1 MSKGWTKF
9 PNHLIDQLADFKE
22 TELKVLIF
30 LLRSLNQNR
39 CYLPQRRISAV
50 IKKGRIA
57 VNRAIQSLKKK
68 GIIQD
73 EHYPGRISLYRITP
87 TPSPEKDKMPITVPE
102 ALAVRE
108 KNPYSYKR
116 GEAVRD
122 FALCPYCQFSA
133 PIINFTYVAHS
144 RNGKK
149 EFLLCQNCQKI
160 FWIFTER

>member
-1 MSKGWTKF
+1 
-9 PNHLIDQLADFKE
+9 
-22 TELKVLIF
+22 
-30 LLRSLNQNR
+30 
-39 CYLPQRRISAV
+39 RISAV

-73 EHYPGRISLYRITP
+73 EHYPGRISLYRIFLKA
-87 TPSPEKDKMPITVPE
+87 SVEKEKPPITTRE
-102 ALAVRE
+102 ALTLKE
-108 KNPYSYKR
+108 KNPYQYKR

-133 PIINFTYVAHS
+133 PIAKFTYIAHS

-160 FWIFTER
+160 FWIFTGR